1 MATFHIEIEYDT
13 SAGEFVV
20 WSQTPAMPGVA
31 EERADDAAAAVNI
44 VESLLDDYDTHIE
57 GQLS

>member
-20 WSQTPAMPGVA
+20 WSQTPARPGVT
-31 EERADDAAAAVNI
+31 EERADDAAAAAGI
-44 VESLLDDYDTHIE
+44 VEGLLDDYDTHLE
-57 GQLS
+57 SQPS